1 MSYKQNDLD
10 AGRPVVFFD
19 KVYVWARDS
28 KRRLYLVASGRRAKK

>member
-10 AGRPVVFFD
+10 AGQPVVFFG

-28 KRRLYLVASGRRAKK
+28 RRRLHLIATGRRAKK